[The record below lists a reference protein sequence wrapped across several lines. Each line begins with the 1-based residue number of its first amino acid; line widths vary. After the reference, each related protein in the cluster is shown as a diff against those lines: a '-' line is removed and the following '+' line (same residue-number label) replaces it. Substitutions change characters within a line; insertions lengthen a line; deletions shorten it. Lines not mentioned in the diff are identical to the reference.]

1 MGDEWDNSSTFPA
14 ESPAMNSLFSSRYL
28 DPKVDLAF
36 KRIFGEHE
44 HLLRSFLNAMLPL
57 PEGREITQL
66 EYLTPEQ
73 VPEIPGLMK
82 YSIVDVK
89 CTDTQGRIFI
99 VEMQMLWIP
108 SFASRIVFAGAQA
121 YVKQLAA
128 GQNYG
133 KLQPVY
139 VLAMINDQFRRDTDE
154 FYHHYTVSDVQAPQE
169 TLEGLQFVLVEIPKF
184 KATTFS
190 TKRMQALW
198 LRFLSEIGRGEPDA
212 EMLANTDIAE
222 ALALMETAN
231 LSPRLLDAYHDDLDK
246 MRIQSSVMEDT
257 LEKGIK
263 QGLEKGKAEMIQALH
278 ASGMPVEQ
286 IATIAQLPLSEARR
300 ILQL

>member
-121 YVKQLAA
+121 YVKQLAV

-154 FYHHYTVSDVQAPQE
+154 FYHHSPSLMSKPRKKPWKGCNSSWLKSPSSKRPPSAQSACKPCGCVS
-169 TLEGLQFVLVEIPKF
+169 
-184 KATTFS
+184 
-190 TKRMQALW
+190 
-198 LRFLSEIGRGEPDA
+198 
-212 EMLANTDIAE
+212 
-222 ALALMETAN
+222 
-231 LSPRLLDAYHDDLDK
+231 
-246 MRIQSSVMEDT
+246 
-257 LEKGIK
+257 
-263 QGLEKGKAEMIQALH
+263 
-278 ASGMPVEQ
+278 
-286 IATIAQLPLSEARR
+286 
-300 ILQL
+300 